1 MSMRDRM
8 VLIAIVLVAI
18 LGGVWLKIVSP
29 ERKQASKLNAQVAA
43 AKAALASAES
53 SVASADAAQKQYA
66 KAYASIVS
74 LGKAVPPTEELPS
87 LIYEIDQASNEKSV
101 DFSAITTG
109 ASAAAGASTATS
121 ASARASTSASATA
134 AGFTELPFTFV
145 FEGGFFELEH
155 LFRQLA
161 GLTSLSSSG
170 EVEADGR
177 LLTIESVKLAPA
189 AGSTPA
195 PGKPPALTGTV
206 AATAYVL
213 PPSQG
218 LTAGA
223 TSTSPTGAGASP
235 ASSGTAA
242 SSATAPAVV
251 KVNP

>member
-1 MSMRDRM
+1 MSTRDRM

-18 LGGVWLKIVSP
+18 LGGAWLKVVSP
-29 ERKQASKLNAQVAA
+29 ERSKASKLNAQVAA

-53 SVASADAAQKQYA
+53 NVSSAKAAEEKYA
-66 KAYASIVS
+66 QAYASIVN
-74 LGKAVPPTEELPS
+74 LGKAVPPTQEVTS
-87 LIYEIDQASNEKSV
+87 LIYEISQASNDKSV
-101 DFSAITTG
+101 DFSSITNGSSGTTAGATG
-109 ASAAAGASTATS
+109 TAADASAAA
-121 ASARASTSASATA
+121 
-134 AGFTELPFTFV
+134 AGFTQLPFTFV

-161 GLTSLSSSG
+161 DLTSVAHSG

-177 LLTIESVKLAPA
+177 LLTIQSVKLAPA
-189 AGSTPA
+189 AADKPT
-195 PGKPPALTGTV
+195 PGKPPVLAGTV
-206 AATAYVL
+206 TASAYVL

-235 ASSGTAA
+235 ASSSTTA